1 MTPPRK
7 PRPPADLLRLA
18 EAAQAPLGWAPK
30 PKPEPKKGGEG

>member
-18 EAAQAPLGWAPK
+18 EAAQAPLGWEKPK
-30 PKPEPKKGGEG
+30 PKPSTKGDEG